1 MQRRE
6 IITFLGAA
14 ALIGPLTARAQ
25 LLKKMPRVG
34 VLWHAGSAEEEE
46 VYLSALRK
54 GFAGR
59 KGTGAT
65 GRKGASSAR

>member
-14 ALIGPLTARAQ
+14 ALMGPLTARAQ
-25 LLKKMPRVG
+25 QPKKMPRVG

-46 VYLSALRK
+46 V
-54 GFAGR
+54 
-59 KGTGAT
+59 TI
-65 GRKGASSAR
+65 